1 MCRRFTL
8 AKTADQVA
16 NDFPELDVIP
26 QIAPRYNIAPVQPVV
41 TVLNIRPKNM
51 DLTQWGLIPGWA
63 EDATRGHAM
72 INTFS
77 DKLRDNK
84 PGLRRLLKRKRCLI
98 LADGWYTWASVK
110 GQKVKQPYYVTLES
124 GRTFAF
130 AGLFDEWHDK
140 EGGYLITSSILT
152 TRPNVAVRTIAETMP
167 VVLSD
172 AQMSHWVD
180 PWFDDQRW
188 LLNALAPCDPD
199 LLRVTGVSTYVNSLR
214 HDDPKCIHPMD
225 VLGQGE
231 LF

>member
-1 MCRRFTL
+1 MTL
-8 AKTADQVA
+8 A
-16 NDFPELDVIP
+16 
-26 QIAPRYNIAPVQPVV
+26 
-41 TVLNIRPKNM
+41 
-51 DLTQWGLIPGWA
+51 
-63 EDATRGHAM
+63 
-72 INTFS
+72 
-77 DKLRDNK
+77 
-84 PGLRRLLKRKRCLI
+84 
-98 LADGWYTWASVK
+98 
-110 GQKVKQPYYVTLES
+110 S

-140 EGGYLITSSILT
+140 EGGYLITSTILT

-172 AQMSHWVD
+172 AQVSHWVD

-214 HDDPKCIHPMD
+214 HDDSKCIHPMD
-225 VLGQGE
+225 VLNQGE